1 MRKSFRRIGPEAI
14 ERDNIFTEIF
24 KNYEIQISTEELLPE
39 EKQVG
44 TVVGLGEAT
53 TIALDVGALACSK
66 KIRMQA
72 PVLAGILCMYL
83 RVLHGV

>member
-1 MRKSFRRIGPEAI
+1 M
-14 ERDNIFTEIF
+14 
-24 KNYEIQISTEELLPE
+24 QVSTGEMLPE
-39 EKQVG
+39 EKQFG

-72 PVLAGILCMYL
+72 PVLAGIWCM
-83 RVLHGV
+83 